1 MELRKLEQT
10 ENHKTRA
17 LWECVFPEDT
27 KAFLDYYYYFK
38 TKENEIFVIE
48 EDGAI
53 RSMLQLNP
61 YMVQMEETSYLCHYV
76 IAVATE
82 EPYRRRGYMGQLLR
96 KAMQDMYNKKEPFT
110 FLMPAAEQIY
120 TPYDFRFVYTQRQTE
135 DFYACPDEPALSAT
149 LENGERGVG
158 VSEDTK
164 KIHKEVFSDAS
175 LGDAQEIAEFVQTHF
190 TKRWQVYAVR
200 DMQYYQTQIF
210 EQQSENGGIRMMR
223 VDGELVGLFFYSDED
238 GLEIRE
244 PLYLNGYE
252 SLFQK
257 SVCELMCDKTQ
268 PAKVYAWEGGKKEQ
282 PLIMVRILHLASL
295 LACMKV
301 RKGEVLDCSF
311 AVLDSI
317 LPQNSR
323 IYRIQGGESTEWK
336 VQVRETEDSEG
347 VLTIGALTSLLF
359 GYRTIEEIT
368 EEEDVILTEQLK
380 KEFEKLQPL
389 QRVWLNEIV

>member
-1 MELRKLEQT
+1 M
-10 ENHKTRA
+10 
-17 LWECVFPEDT
+17 
-27 KAFLDYYYYFK
+27 
-38 TKENEIFVIE
+38 IFGLYIPR
-48 EDGAI
+48 D
-53 RSMLQLNP
+53 
-61 YMVQMEETSYLCHYV
+61 
-76 IAVATE
+76 
-82 EPYRRRGYMGQLLR
+82 
-96 KAMQDMYNKKEPFT
+96 
-110 FLMPAAEQIY
+110 
-120 TPYDFRFVYTQRQTE
+120 RQKI
-135 DFYACPDEPALSAT
+135 FMHVRMKPALSAT
-149 LENGERGVG
+149 LENGERGVE

-164 KIHKEVFSDAS
+164 KIHEEVFSDAS

-268 PAKVYAWEGGKKEQ
+268 PAKVYAWEGGEKEQ

-301 RKGEVLDCSF
+301 RKGEALDCSF

-323 IYRIQGGESTEWK
+323 IYRIQGGENTEWK